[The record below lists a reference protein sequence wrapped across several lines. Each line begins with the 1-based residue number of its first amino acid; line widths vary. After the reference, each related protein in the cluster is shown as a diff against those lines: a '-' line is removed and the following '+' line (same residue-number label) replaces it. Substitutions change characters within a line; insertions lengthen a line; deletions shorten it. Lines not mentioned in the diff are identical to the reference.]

1 MGLVLEQQLVR
12 SHYYGLAVVH
22 VGERYMI
29 GAACVP
35 VADGFEIKVLVKS
48 PVPKEETPAE
58 VAELWQGWL
67 GNVRDDYLEKAGEEA
82 WRR

>member
-1 MGLVLEQQLVR
+1 MR

-35 VADGFEIKVLVKS
+35 LDTEGFEIKVLVKS
-48 PVPKEETPAE
+48 PVPKAE
-58 VAELWQGWL
+58 MPIEIAELWQGWL
-67 GNVRDDYLEKAGEEA
+67 KDVRDDYFKKADKEV